1 MRNTLVIAA
10 ALLIMIM
17 GLVGSAVILFD
28 EQRLK
33 LLVTRHVENHTG
45 QRIDIQGTL
54 RVRLFP
60 GLRLSAERV
69 VIRGSEGRA
78 ATEPLTISQLDMQ
91 VRLLPL
97 IRGNIRASNVRVQ
110 GAHLRL
116 LSDAANPSPI
126 DRLLTGLAG
135 SREGG
140 EPWARGPVAF
150 EDVRISLTDSERATR
165 ESLAIESMELDGMAL
180 GGPMEL
186 RFRGN
191 IGEAGLFDWVAVD
204 GLIVPGETRHRL
216 TDLFFEAAL
225 GGGRYNVQLTGDVSF
240 SPASPV
246 NLALDGGEFRINE
259 HEASLDLTYRGY
271 ERPYLA
277 ATVQAPFV
285 DADVLML
292 IDMLA
297 GLSEMDDD
305 APLML
310 ALRGMDFDVSV
321 GIDQVAQLGLILN
334 GLAIEARARD
344 GLVTAESIQASVPG
358 GTVIG
363 QAALDLTRPGTPLEA
378 SIRADVSHMASLM
391 TAMRL
396 DWVVEGAGL
405 VGLDLIARPA
415 ALADGFLPWSGTGSV
430 ELWDVEWPLL
440 EWVLAEQAENTS
452 TEPFDFMGAALDL
465 TPERIILN
473 DLQATQGSLAVEGE
487 LAIELP
493 EQALSGQLELLDAQ
507 RSQVIDLSGT
517 LSDPALS
524 WLQRVPPES

>member
-1 MRNTLVIAA
+1 MRSKLVLGA
-10 ALLIMIM
+10 ALLIMAM

-28 EQRLK
+28 EERLK

-45 QRIDIQGTL
+45 QRIEIQGTL
-54 RVRLFP
+54 KVRLFP

-69 VIRGSEGRA
+69 VIRAPEGREES
-78 ATEPLTISQLDMQ
+78 EPLSVSQLDMQ

-116 LSDAANPSPI
+116 RADPDNGSSL
-126 DRLLTGLAG
+126 DRLLSGLAG
-135 SREGG
+135 QREGD

-150 EDVRISLTDSERATR
+150 EDVRVTLTDGDYSTR

-191 IGEAGLFDWVAVD
+191 IGEAGIFDWVAVD

-216 TDLFFEAAL
+216 TNLVFEGAL
-225 GGGRYNVQLTGDVSF
+225 DDGRYNVQLTGDVSF

-246 NLALDGGEFRINE
+246 NLALDGGELRVNE

-271 ERPYLA
+271 DRPYLA
-277 ATVQAPFV
+277 AVVQAPFV

-292 IDMLA
+292 TDMLA
-297 GLSEMDDD
+297 GLSELDDD

-310 ALRGMDFDVSV
+310 ALRGMDFDVRV
-321 GIDQVAQLGLILN
+321 GIDQLAQLGLVLN
-334 GLAIEARARD
+334 GLSVEVRARE
-344 GLVTAESIQASVPG
+344 GLVTAGSVQASVPG
-358 GTVIG
+358 GAVIG

-378 SIRADVSHMASLM
+378 SIRAEVSHLSSLM
-391 TAMRL
+391 AAMRM

-405 VGLDLIARPA
+405 IALDLVAQPD
-415 ALADGFLPWSGTGSV
+415 ALTSGDLPWSGSGNI
-430 ELWDVEWPLL
+430 ELWDGEWPLL
-440 EWVLAEQAENTS
+440 EWVLTGQAEGAAAK
-452 TEPFDFMGAALDL
+452 PFEFLGAALAL
-465 TPERIILN
+465 SPERILLS
-473 DLQATQGSLAVEGE
+473 DLQVTRDSRAVEGE
-487 LAIELP
+487 IAIELP
-493 EQALSGQLELLDAQ
+493 QRSMSGRLELLDQ
-507 RSQVIDLSGT
+507 KSPLVVDIGGT
-517 LSDPALS
+517 LAEPTVSASQPISPDS
-524 WLQRVPPES
+524 